1 MSAEGSGLVPR
12 DHPDRIRWNAKYGT
26 GFVPSFR
33 RHPLAVRALALGPP
47 DGPVADRTGRPRLV
61 TIADLN
67 EHDELATLL
76 HSHLIGELIVNPGG
90 FGVDG
95 FAMAVGGGLSVL
107 LINFLYR
114 LGISGDRERE
124 EEERARA
131 YFDEH
136 GEWPEEE
143 ERIRGRK
150 WTLAPGVKTAE
161 DESAQRRP

>member
-1 MSAEGSGLVPR
+1 MRPPTDSEPPAERSIWLLILR
-12 DHPDRIRWNAKYGT
+12 YGI
-26 GFVPSFR
+26 GGVM
-33 RHPLAVRALALGPP
+33 V
-47 DGPVADRTGRPRLV
+47 VAGIV
-61 TIADLN
+61 V
-67 EHDELATLL
+67 
-76 HSHLIGELIVNPGG
+76 LIVNPSG

-136 GEWPEEE
+136 GEWPEEVQKVRE
-143 ERIRGRK
+143 RK
-150 WTLAPGVKTAE
+150 WRLAPGVRTLE
-161 DESAQRRP
+161 DEEQARRPR

>member
-1 MSAEGSGLVPR
+1 MRPATDSEPPAGRSIWILVLR
-12 DHPDRIRWNAKYGT
+12 YGI
-26 GFVPSFR
+26 GGVMV
-33 RHPLAVRALALGPP
+33 LAGVVL
-47 DGPVADRTGRPRLV
+47 
-61 TIADLN
+61 
-67 EHDELATLL
+67 
-76 HSHLIGELIVNPGG
+76 LIVNPGG

-143 ERIRGRK
+143 QKVRERK
-150 WTLAPGVKTAE
+150 WRLAPGVRTLE
-161 DESAQRRP
+161 DEEQARRPR